1 MAALIDLFSIV
12 KNAKAVG
19 ITLLAIGV
27 TAMAITNAWEI
38 IAFSSSLLGYDV
50 ILYTIFKVGVN
61 GLQVEPPSSNNVS
74 STTPQFKE
82 YNDQYG
88 L

>member
-1 MAALIDLFSIV
+1 VAALIDLFSIV

-50 ILYTIFKVGVN
+50 IM
-61 GLQVEPPSSNNVS
+61 
-74 STTPQFKE
+74 
-82 YNDQYG
+82 
-88 L
+88 